1 MRQADRARR
10 SLLNVASC
18 GAMLLSACAHDIAPT
33 APPQTLK
40 DLPSWTATDGSSE
53 TSSTSATS
61 ATGTAPTWAQ
71 FFTDPELQDLL
82 SRSLRNNR
90 DLRVA
95 ALNVEW
101 AAAQAA
107 QREADLWPTV
117 VMGLTGVRQSVAGGK
132 LLSSGSAG
140 VQISGF
146 ELDVFARLRGLSE
159 AAAAQVLTSSE
170 NRRAV
175 QIGLV
180 AAVAAAVVALRIDD
194 EMVQVA
200 QQVEASRVDTQRLVQ
215 LRVRQG
221 ASSLLD
227 LRTADA
233 ALDGARAALAQA
245 QRQRWAD
252 LHALGIL
259 VGEPIPALK
268 VPATGWLDRV
278 GAVELT
284 PGLPSEVL
292 ARRPDV
298 RAAEE
303 SLKAAQANVQAAR
316 AALFPKIVL
325 TGTTGT
331 TSAELTNLFKAGT
344 WGWSVAPQLLQT
356 LWDSGRNQAALSGA
370 KTAREIA
377 VAQYDKAVQTAFREA
392 ADAIV
397 AHTTWKVQMQ
407 SLVRQDQAEQ
417 DRLNLSRLKFQHGAL
432 SQLDLLEAQRAAW
445 STQVTRLQAQA
456 QAAQTRIALFK
467 ALGGG
472 WH

>member
-1 MRQADRARR
+1 MRQAQRARR
-10 SLLNVASC
+10 SWFTMASC
-18 GAMLLSACAHDIAPT
+18 GALLLTACAHDVAPIAPS
-33 APPQTLK
+33 QILK
-40 DLPSWTATDGSSE
+40 DLPSWTLSE
-53 TSSTSATS
+53 RSLT
-61 ATGTAPTWAQ
+61 TAPPTTPPWAQ

-82 SRSLRNNR
+82 GRALRNNR

-117 VMGLTGVRQSVAGGK
+117 VMGVTGVRQSAAGGK
-132 LLSSGSAG
+132 LLGSGSAG
-140 VQISGF
+140 VQISGY
-146 ELDVFARLRGLSE
+146 EIDVFGRLRGVSE
-159 AAAAQVLTSSE
+159 AAAAQVLASSE
-170 NRRAV
+170 SRRAV
-175 QIGLV
+175 QMGLV
-180 AAVAAAVVALRIDD
+180 AAVASTVVSVRIDD
-194 EMVQVA
+194 EVVQVA

-215 LRVRQG
+215 LRVQQG

-227 LRTADA
+227 LRAADA

-245 QRQRWAD
+245 QRQRWVD
-252 LHALGIL
+252 LHALGLL
-259 VGEPIPALK
+259 VGEPVPALN
-268 VPATGWLDRV
+268 VPAAGWLDRV
-278 GAVELT
+278 GAMALT
-284 PGLPSEVL
+284 PGLASEVL

-303 SLKAAQANVQAAR
+303 GLKAAQANVQAAR

-325 TGTTGT
+325 TGSTGT

-370 KTAREIA
+370 QTAREIA

-397 AHTTWKVQMQ
+397 AHTTWKVQLQ
-407 SLVRQDQAEQ
+407 ALVRQDQAEQ
-417 DRLNLSRLKFQHGAL
+417 DRLGLSRLKFQHGAL

-445 STQVTRLQAQA
+445 STQLTRLQAQA
-456 QAAQTRIALFK
+456 QAAQTRISLFK